1 MAGGNYPA
9 GPPPK
14 EAVDYLRRK
23 GVRAGYDYREIWRE
37 EHAVSFTVANMMKL
51 DMLSDVQA
59 SITKALEEGTPA
71 DKWKKGMAEEM
82 AKRGWWGRY
91 KPPDPKDPKAVAKA
105 NLYMSR
111 RLDTIWRVNTRQAA
125 QAGVWERGQR
135 SKSHPYI
142 LYRVGP
148 SKKHREQHLAWDGVL
163 LPKDDPFWAVAN
175 PMNGWGC
182 KCYTRFVNQAQYER
196 YVKSG
201 VRGVKKLRTEAP
213 VLQPIQY
220 VNPRTKQTHTGYKG
234 INPGFERNPGVG
246 RMQQLGHQFSQR
258 DRSLALARDI
268 RPQGAPVPDG
278 LNVTLHRKP
287 AKRAQHALDS
297 VASVHG
303 DGNLPTIPIEPM
315 PAKKKGHAE
324 YESDPATGAPRY
336 IQLKAKR
343 GAPDPD
349 DGGTMPELSLVH
361 EIGHFLDHSGVA
373 QAARARFGH
382 KPRDDSESDTDQD
395 GRSYE
400 STKPTLPA
408 MRDLMR
414 TIRSSPTYQDIAE
427 VARRGGSGSTHW
439 RYLRYHKEIFARAYA
454 QYIAWRSGSPVLR
467 EQIDAYL
474 NNLHGANQFTQW
486 PYDEFL
492 PIVEAFDTLFEELGW
507 LTRT

>member
-1 MAGGNYPA
+1 MAAGNYPA

-82 AKRGWWGRY
+82 AKRGWWGRH

-135 SKSHPYI
+135 SNSHPYI

-182 KCYTRFVNQAQYER
+182 KCYTRFVSQAQYER
-196 YVKSG
+196 YLKSG
-201 VRGVKKLRTEAP
+201 VRGVKKLRTDAP

-220 VNPRTKQTHTGYKG
+220 VNPRTKQTHTGYEG

-258 DRSLALARDI
+258 DRGDVGFHIESLE
-268 RPQGAPVPDG
+268 PQG
-278 LNVTLHRKP
+278 
-287 AKRAQHALDS
+287 
-297 VASVHG
+297 
-303 DGNLPTIPIEPM
+303 IC
-315 PAKKKGHAE
+315 
-324 YESDPATGAPRY
+324 SD
-336 IQLKAKR
+336 
-343 GAPDPD
+343 
-349 DGGTMPELSLVH
+349 
-361 EIGHFLDHSGVA
+361 
-373 QAARARFGH
+373 
-382 KPRDDSESDTDQD
+382 
-395 GRSYE
+395 
-400 STKPTLPA
+400 
-408 MRDLMR
+408 
-414 TIRSSPTYQDIAE
+414 
-427 VARRGGSGSTHW
+427 
-439 RYLRYHKEIFARAYA
+439 
-454 QYIAWRSGSPVLR
+454 
-467 EQIDAYL
+467 
-474 NNLHGANQFTQW
+474 
-486 PYDEFL
+486 
-492 PIVEAFDTLFEELGW
+492 
-507 LTRT
+507 